1 MALGNGIRSM
11 STGIRTNLF
20 PDQLMSV
27 MLALT
32 PANQENH
39 LASYDDEFYLMKK
52 ETLPNGEIKVIL
64 KNKKTNEI
72 IQR

>member
-1 MALGNGIRSM
+1 M
-11 STGIRTNLF
+11 F
-20 PDQLMSV
+20 PDQLISV
-27 MLALT
+27 IIALT

-39 LASYDDEFYLMKK
+39 LANYDDEFYLIKK
-52 ETLPNGEIKVIL
+52 ETLPNGEVKVIL